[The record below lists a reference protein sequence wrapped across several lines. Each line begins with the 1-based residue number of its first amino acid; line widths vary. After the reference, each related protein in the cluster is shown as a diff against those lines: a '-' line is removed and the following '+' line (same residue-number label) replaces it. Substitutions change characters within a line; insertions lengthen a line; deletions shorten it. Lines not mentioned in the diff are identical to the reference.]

1 MRNKRVLYARNDIPS
16 TEYYQNLLSFRES
29 RQRVFDEL
37 SPVETRLSVPG
48 KVIHLVRFGDEA
60 NNKYLPYYK
69 SRHFQEIHL
78 AQDSF
83 KEHSIRNLVDILESL
98 VSEIETSSPG
108 PHDDE
113 EEEKEEYISV
123 QSENSFGGDISEEPW
138 FEMCS
143 YPRGILSSWIPII
156 SAIAAGKPRIG
167 DILFPSED
175 FVFFSDHSFVCERSE
190 LFCDW

>member
-1 MRNKRVLYARNDIPS
+1 MLYARNDIPS
-16 TEYYQNLLSFRES
+16 TEYYQKLLSFRES

-48 KVIHLVRFGDEA
+48 KVIHLVRFGDEDETK
-60 NNKYLPYYK
+60 NKYLPYYK
-69 SRHFQEIHL
+69 SRDFREIHL

-98 VSEIETSSPG
+98 VSEFETSSPR
-108 PHDDE
+108 PHEDDDDD
-113 EEEKEEYISV
+113 ISV

-143 YPRGILSSWIPII
+143 YPRGILASWIPII
-156 SAIAAGKPRIG
+156 FAIAAGESRVLVMFYFLLKTSFF
-167 DILFPSED
+167 ILTNR
-175 FVFFSDHSFVCERSE
+175 FVCEKCVV
-190 LFCDW
+190 L